1 MAGHY
6 TYIPI
11 LVHSSLYNV
20 GGALR
25 VPPLGG
31 PTPHPPL
38 NPAAPGPYL
47 RKCDIGRG
55 KAHKGGSILHT
66 VGNRYM
72 MGLQGAVLI
81 PILILASAT
90 ILYFGLLGV
99 RSRQVRRRK
108 DAGEI

>member
-1 MAGHY
+1 
-6 TYIPI
+6 
-11 LVHSSLYNV
+11 
-20 GGALR
+20 
-25 VPPLGG
+25 
-31 PTPHPPL
+31 
-38 NPAAPGPYL
+38 
-47 RKCDIGRG
+47 
-55 KAHKGGSILHT
+55 
-66 VGNRYM
+66 M